1 MLEALKKN
9 ESFQTRRGP
18 VVLVIMDGV
27 GIGKYKEGDAV
38 LDSNTPFLHKM
49 MATLPMTTLKAHGT
63 AVGLPSDADMG
74 NSEVGHNAIGCGRV
88 FEQGAKLVS
97 AAIESGRMFEG
108 ETWKA
113 LVAQAKKGGTL
124 HFIGLFSDGN
134 VHSHINHLKGMLER
148 AKAEGVKS
156 IRIHTLLDGRDV
168 PETSALDYIDPFED
182 YLKQFNADGTD
193 CRIASGGGR
202 MVITMDRYNAN
213 WDMVRKGWDTHVRGK
228 GRYFKTAHEA
238 VETLRSETG
247 AIDQDLPPFVIS
259 DDGATPVGPIVDGD
273 AVVFFNFR
281 GDRALEI
288 SKAFDAESITE
299 FDRGPRPNVFY
310 AGMMEYDGD
319 THVPNHFLVNP
330 PEIDRTLSEYL
341 CATGIKSLAISET
354 QKYGHVTYFFNG
366 NRTGKFDET
375 LETYIEIPSDI
386 VPFEQRPW
394 MQCAIITD
402 RVCQAIDNNEFQF
415 IRLNFPNGD
424 MVGHTGVY
432 QAVQTSM
439 GALDICLERIYNS
452 VKAAGGVMLVTAD
465 HGNADDMYEHAKDG
479 SVKLDANGAPKRKT
493 SHSLNPVPAILFD
506 PEFKGEYDTA
516 LNSGL
521 GISSITGT
529 CMALLGYFPP
539 ADYDK
544 AIINLK

>member
-1 MLEALKKN
+1 
-9 ESFQTRRGP
+9 
-18 VVLVIMDGV
+18 
-27 GIGKYKEGDAV
+27 
-38 LDSNTPFLHKM
+38 
-49 MATLPMTTLKAHGT
+49 
-63 AVGLPSDADMG
+63 
-74 NSEVGHNAIGCGRV
+74 
-88 FEQGAKLVS
+88 
-97 AAIESGRMFEG
+97 
-108 ETWKA
+108 
-113 LVAQAKKGGTL
+113 
-124 HFIGLFSDGN
+124 
-134 VHSHINHLKGMLER
+134 
-148 AKAEGVKS
+148 
-156 IRIHTLLDGRDV
+156 
-168 PETSALDYIDPFED
+168 
-182 YLKQFNADGTD
+182 
-193 CRIASGGGR
+193 
-202 MVITMDRYNAN
+202 MDRYNAN

-238 VETLRSETG
+238 IETLRSETG

-288 SKAFDAESITE
+288 SKAFDAETITE
-299 FDRGPRPNVFY
+299 FDRGPRPDVFY

-366 NRTGKFDET
+366 NRTGKFSEE

-479 SVKLDANGAPKRKT
+479 SVKLDASGAPKRKT

-506 PEFKGEYDTA
+506 PEYQGEYDTT
-516 LNSGL
+516 LNTGL

-529 CMALLGYFPP
+529 CMTLLGYFPP

>member
-1 MLEALKKN
+1 
-9 ESFQTRRGP
+9 
-18 VVLVIMDGV
+18 
-27 GIGKYKEGDAV
+27 
-38 LDSNTPFLHKM
+38 

-74 NSEVGHNAIGCGRV
+74 NSEVGHNAMGWGRV

-97 AAIESGRMFEG
+97 AAIESGRMFDG

-168 PETSALDYIDPFED
+168 PETSALDYIDPFEE
-182 YLKQFNADGTD
+182 YLKAFNADGTD

-228 GRYFKTAHEA
+228 GRYFKTSHEA
-238 VETLRSETG
+238 IETLRSETG

-288 SKAFDAESITE
+288 SKAFDAEAITE

-366 NRTGKFDET
+366 NRTGKFDEK